1 MLRYARRRD
10 DRSGVQGGYLL
21 WTICGA
27 PRTVAIVSIVLALLG
42 GTLVGGTTVA
52 RAATSAAPLT
62 VHAERTTGGSEERLR
77 VRVTG
82 RTPSSGGPVRIG
94 ISTVEPGSGCSAGR
108 RDIDWR
114 RLSAIGP
121 RTRLPAGRAFTL
133 VGTAAV
139 AGHDGVRVCATMRRV
154 GGGVLERTSTVVGS
168 RVGAFLDP
176 VVGRSLAA
184 ALEPVVRAVLPLLL
198 VLALGTGGW
207 RVAQGARRR
216 RLDAA
221 RRRAAIARAPSRP
234 HRLAAAHAG
243 SPGDRFTALPPLP
256 PGIVVPDAPPSLLL
270 PLADQQAAAE
280 AVPDDL
286 ASSEPAAA
294 VDGDEA
300 ASGTATLLPPA
311 AEDVAE
317 PSPSAPT
324 PMPAAGPVDRVA
336 RRLRSP
342 RVRERRWQLERAL
355 QPLTD
360 LVDEIVLPEPAT
372 GDSALVIARRQR
384 LAFLVLLAGEDR
396 EADRR
401 RVAQLAA
408 TMRDERLG
416 GLAPVPV
423 LALRGAPAQARAT
436 PPHEAYPELE
446 IWTASVDR
454 LERFVGA
461 RIPARRSTQ
470 RHRTR

>member
-1 MLRYARRRD
+1 MQGRDLLRTISRASRP
-10 DRSGVQGGYLL
+10 GALL
-21 WTICGA
+21 A
-27 PRTVAIVSIVLALLG
+27 IVLALLG
-42 GTLVGGTTVA
+42 AVLAGGATTA

-77 VRVTG
+77 IRVTG
-82 RTPSSGGPVRIG
+82 RTPSEGGPVRIG
-94 ISTVEPGSGCSAGR
+94 VSTVEPGSGCSAGR
-108 RDIDWR
+108 RDIDWH

-154 GGGVLERTSTVVGS
+154 GGGVLARTSTVVGS

-184 ALEPVVRAVLPLLL
+184 ALEPVIRVVLPLLL
-198 VLALGTGGW
+198 VLAIAAGGW
-207 RVAQGARRR
+207 RVAQGVRRR
-216 RLDAA
+216 RAGAA

-243 SPGDRFTALPPLP
+243 PSGDRFTALPPLP

-270 PLADQQAAAE
+270 PAGEQPAVADALA
-280 AVPDDL
+280 DDL
-286 ASSEPAAA
+286 ATADPATA

-300 ASGTATLLPPA
+300 VSGTATLLPPTVDEPA
-311 AEDVAE
+311 APPTASTT
-317 PSPSAPT
+317 PAPG
-324 PMPAAGPVDRVA
+324 AGPVDRVA

-355 QPLTD
+355 QPLAD
-360 LVDEIVLPEPAT
+360 IVDEIVLPEPAT

-384 LAFLVLLAGEDR
+384 LAFLVLLADADR
-396 EADRR
+396 DADRR
-401 RVAQLAA
+401 RLARLAA
-408 TMRDERLG
+408 AMRDQRLG

-423 LALRGAPAQARAT
+423 LALRDAPAQARAT
-436 PPHEAYPELE
+436 APHEDYPELE

-454 LERFVGA
+454 LERFVAA
-461 RIPARRSTQ
+461 RIPARRATQ